1 MLQPLTRKAWRAW
14 LLENHSTH
22 PGLWLAN
29 YKKATG
35 KPRLVYADIVEEA
48 LCFGWIDSRA
58 NPLDDER
65 SLLWMAPRSSR
76 SAWSRI
82 NKERIAKLIDQG
94 LMHRAGLAVVDQAK
108 ASGRWTALD
117 EVEQLLVPE
126 DLRDAFDRY
135 PGSSSN
141 WDQFPPSARRAILDW
156 ISQAKRPETRARRVD
171 ETASLAQRNERAN
184 QWRPK

>member
-14 LLENHSTH
+14 LLAHHSIH

-35 KPRLVYADIVEEA
+35 KPRLDYADIVEEA
-48 LCFGWIDSRA
+48 LCFGWTDSRA

-65 SLLWMAPRSSR
+65 SLLWMAPRKPR

-82 NKERIAKLIDQG
+82 NKERIASLIEQG
-94 LMHRAGLAVVDQAK
+94 LMQPAGLAVVEQAK
-108 ASGRWTALD
+108 VSGQWTALD
-117 EVEQLLVPE
+117 EVEQLLVPPG
-126 DLRDAFDRY
+126 LRDAFGRY
-135 PGSSSN
+135 PGSIAN

-156 ISQAKRPETRARRVD
+156 ISQAKRLETRSRRVE

-184 QWRPK
+184 EWRPK